1 MKHIRIGIPRALLYH
16 SHAASWG
23 FFFREL
29 GCEVIFSP
37 ETHAG
42 ILRDGIRRSVSDLC
56 LPVKIFLGHVESL
69 KDSVD
74 YLFIPRYI
82 SIEDDAYMCPKLIGL
97 PDMVRACFANLP
109 GILPPQYHRKRD
121 GVRAA
126 AAFAKEVARM
136 LSLDMQK
143 AEKIFLRSAET
154 AGNGLEQHTFG
165 LSAPAAGTSAEDAGS
180 SLMSVGII
188 GRPYLVL
195 DQHTGKGLFRTLREL
210 RVRPVFLSP
219 PADEVREAMT
229 IIPKWVYWSMGKEVV
244 TSAHVF
250 FKDDSIDGVINICS
264 ATCGPDSF
272 TNDLIRK
279 RLNQRRKPYMSLSL
293 DEHTS
298 DVGIRTRVEA
308 FVDMLR
314 KVTA

>member
-1 MKHIRIGIPRALLYH
+1 MRIGIPRALLYH
-16 SHAASWG
+16 SYASSWEH
-23 FFFREL
+23 FFREL

-37 ETHAG
+37 DTHAG
-42 ILRDGIRRSVSDLC
+42 LLRDGIRRSISDLC
-56 LPVKIFLGHVESL
+56 LPVKIFLGHIESL

-82 SIEDDAYMCPKLIGL
+82 SVEDDAYMCPKLLGL

-109 GILPPQYHRKRD
+109 RLLAPQYHRKRD
-121 GVRAA
+121 GEQAA
-126 AAFAKEVARM
+126 AAFAREVAGM
-136 LSLDMQK
+136 LSLDRHL
-143 AEKIFLRSAET
+143 AEKAFLRGAET
-154 AGNGLEQHTFG
+154 AGNGPEEPGFG
-165 LSAPAAGTSAEDAGS
+165 LSAPNAGMSGRDAGNND
-180 SLMSVGII
+180 MSVGII
-188 GRPYLVL
+188 GRPYLVM
-195 DQHTGKGLFRTLREL
+195 DQHTGRGLFRTLGEL
-210 RVRPVFLSP
+210 RIRPVFLRP

-229 IIPKWVYWSMGKEVV
+229 ILPKWVYWSMGKEVV

-279 RLNQRRKPYMSLSL
+279 RLNQKRKPYMSLSL
-293 DEHTS
+293 DEHAS